1 MPALRYL
8 AVVAVLFL
16 GLALPA
22 RAGSHL
28 EGVAR
33 AGMVAGTKIKN
44 FDAIARAFKIPQRAG
59 VGLAKEVVIEQAGSD
74 RFTIMDVR
82 RVPGSGQFDIV
93 FTDGSDQEG
102 TFHYVTTGTGALGN
116 VFYKKK
122 DYPLRTLS
130 TAAYEDAFEDQVQFW
145 RAWARKQG
153 R

>member
-1 MPALRYL
+1 MRYL

-22 RAGSHL
+22 RAGNHL

-33 AGMVAGTKIKN
+33 AGMVVGTKITN
-44 FDAIARAFKIPQRAG
+44 FDTVARAVKIPQRAK
-59 VGLAKEVVIEQAGSD
+59 VGLAKEVVIEQDGGGH
-74 RFTIMDVR
+74 FNIMDVR
-82 RVPGSGQFDIV
+82 RVPGSGRFDIV
-93 FTDGSDQEG
+93 FTEGSDREG

-122 DYPLRTLS
+122 GTPLRALS
-130 TAAYEDAFEDQVQFW
+130 TAAYEDAFEDEVQFW

>member
-1 MPALRYL
+1 MRYL

-22 RAGSHL
+22 RAGNHL

-33 AGMVAGTKIKN
+33 AGMVVGTKIEN
-44 FDAIARAFKIPQRAG
+44 FDAVARAFKLPQRAK
-59 VGLAKEVVIEQAGSD
+59 VGLAKEVVIEQDGGGH
-74 RFTIMDVR
+74 FNIMDVR
-82 RVPGSGQFDIV
+82 RVPGSGRFDIV
-93 FTDGSDQEG
+93 FTEGSDREG

-122 DYPLRTLS
+122 GTPLRTLS
-130 TAAYEDAFEDQVQFW
+130 TAAYEDAFEDQVRFW

>member
-1 MPALRYL
+1 MRYL

-22 RAGSHL
+22 RADNHL

-33 AGMVAGTKIKN
+33 AGMVVGTKIEN
-44 FDAIARAFKIPQRAG
+44 FDAVARAFKIAQRAG
-59 VGLAKEVVIEQAGSD
+59 VGLAKEVVIEQEGGGH
-74 RFTIMDVR
+74 FNIMDVR

-93 FTDGSDQEG
+93 FTEGSDQEG

-122 DYPLRTLS
+122 GYPLRTLS
-130 TAAYEDAFEDQVQFW
+130 AATYEDAFEDQVQFW
-145 RAWARKQG
+145 RAWARKQK

>member
-1 MPALRYL
+1 MRYL

-22 RAGSHL
+22 RADNHL

-33 AGMVAGTKIKN
+33 AGMVAGTKITN
-44 FDAIARAFKIPQRAG
+44 FDAIAQAFKIPQRAG
-59 VGLAKEVVIEQAGSD
+59 VGLAKEVVIEQDGSD
-74 RFTIMDVR
+74 LFTIMDVR
-82 RVPGSGQFDIV
+82 RVPGSGRFDIV
-93 FTDGSDQEG
+93 FTEGSDREG
-102 TFHYVTTGTGALGN
+102 TFHFVTTEAGGFAS

-122 DYPLRTLS
+122 GYPLRTLS
-130 TAAYEDAFEDQVQFW
+130 TAAYEDAFEDQVRFW

>member
-1 MPALRYL
+1 MRYL

-16 GLALPA
+16 GLTLPA
-22 RAGSHL
+22 RADNHL

-33 AGMVAGTKIKN
+33 AGMVAGTKITN
-44 FDAIARAFKIPQRAG
+44 FDAIARAFKIPQSTG
-59 VGLAKEVVIEQAGSD
+59 VGLAKEVVIEQGDGGQFKAL
-74 RFTIMDVR
+74 DVR
-82 RVPGSGQFDIV
+82 RVPGSDRFDIV
-93 FTDGSDQEG
+93 FTEGSDREG
-102 TFHYVTTGTGALGN
+102 TFHFVTTGAGALGN

-122 DYPLRTLS
+122 GSPLRALS

>member
-1 MPALRYL
+1 MRYL

-33 AGMVAGTKIKN
+33 AGMVVGTKIEN
-44 FDAIARAFKIPQRAG
+44 FDAVARAFKLPERAK
-59 VGLAKEVVIEQAGSD
+59 VGLAKEVVIEQDGGGH
-74 RFTIMDVR
+74 FNIMDVR
-82 RVPGSGQFDIV
+82 RVPGSGRFDIV
-93 FTDGSDQEG
+93 FTEGSDREG

-122 DYPLRTLS
+122 GTPLRTLS
-130 TAAYEDAFEDQVQFW
+130 TAAYEDAFEDQVRFW
-145 RAWARKQG
+145 RAWARKQ
-153 R
+153 RR

>member
-1 MPALRYL
+1 MRSM

-16 GLALPA
+16 GLVLPA
-22 RAGSHL
+22 RADNHL

-33 AGMVAGTKIKN
+33 AGMVAGTKITN
-44 FDAIARAFKIPQRAG
+44 FDAIARTFKIPQSAG
-59 VGLAKEVVIEQAGSD
+59 VGLAKEVVIEQGGGGQLKAL
-74 RFTIMDVR
+74 DVH

-93 FTDGSDQEG
+93 FTEGSDREG
-102 TFHYVTTGTGALGN
+102 TFHFVTTEAGGFAS

-122 DYPLRTLS
+122 GYPLRTLS
-130 TAAYEDAFEDQVQFW
+130 TAAYEDAFEDQVRFW

>member
-1 MPALRYL
+1 MRYL

-16 GLALPA
+16 GLVLPA
-22 RAGSHL
+22 RADNHL

-33 AGMVAGTKIKN
+33 AGMMVGTKIKD
-44 FDAIARAFKIPQRAG
+44 FDAVARVFKIPERAK
-59 VGLAKEVVIEQAGSD
+59 VGLAKEVVIEQGGGQ
-74 RFTIMDVR
+74 FNIMDVR

-93 FTDGSDQEG
+93 FTEGSDQEG
-102 TFHYVTTGTGALGN
+102 TFHYVTTGTGALGK

-122 DYPLRTLS
+122 GYPLRALS
-130 TAAYEDAFEDQVQFW
+130 TAAYEDAFEDQVRFW

>member
-1 MPALRYL
+1 MRYL

-22 RAGSHL
+22 RAADHL

-33 AGMVAGTKIKN
+33 AGMVAGAKITN
-44 FDAIARAFKIPQRAG
+44 FDALARAFKIPHRAG
-59 VGLAKEVVIEQAGSD
+59 VGLAKEVVIEQDGGGH
-74 RFTIMDVR
+74 FNIMDVR

-93 FTDGSDQEG
+93 FTEGSDQEG
-102 TFHYVTTGTGALGN
+102 TFHYVTTEAGALGN

-122 DYPLRTLS
+122 SYPLRTLS
-130 TAAYEDAFEDQVQFW
+130 TAAYEDAFDDQVRFW